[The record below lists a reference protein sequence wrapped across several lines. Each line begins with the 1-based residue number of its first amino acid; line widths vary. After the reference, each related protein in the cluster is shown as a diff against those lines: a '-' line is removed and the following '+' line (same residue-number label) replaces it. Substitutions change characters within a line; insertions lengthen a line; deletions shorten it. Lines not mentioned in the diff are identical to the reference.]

1 MPGRYY
7 HYTKQAE
14 LTVRIERVQKYN
26 VTAGEIG
33 WFPCDPY
40 AEHGNYRAP
49 IGGGG
54 GGESAYERIK
64 PQKETELGVAQTF
77 FDP

>member
-1 MPGRYY
+1 MVVVPFIAGGLKNMPGRYY

-14 LTVRIERVQKYN
+14 LTVRIESVQKYN

-33 WFPCDPY
+33 RFPCDPY

-49 IGGGG
+49 RGW
-54 GGESAYERIK
+54 GGEN
-64 PQKETELGVAQTF
+64 PHMKELN
-77 FDP
+77 P

>member
-14 LTVRIERVQKYN
+14 LTVRIESVQKYN

-33 WFPCDPY
+33 
-40 AEHGNYRAP
+40 
-49 IGGGG
+49 
-54 GGESAYERIK
+54 
-64 PQKETELGVAQTF
+64 
-77 FDP
+77 

>member
-14 LTVRIERVQKYN
+14 LTVTIERVQKHN

-33 WFPCDPY
+33 RSLRSLC
-40 AEHGNYRAP
+40 RT
-49 IGGGG
+49 
-54 GGESAYERIK
+54 R
-64 PQKETELGVAQTF
+64 
-77 FDP
+77 